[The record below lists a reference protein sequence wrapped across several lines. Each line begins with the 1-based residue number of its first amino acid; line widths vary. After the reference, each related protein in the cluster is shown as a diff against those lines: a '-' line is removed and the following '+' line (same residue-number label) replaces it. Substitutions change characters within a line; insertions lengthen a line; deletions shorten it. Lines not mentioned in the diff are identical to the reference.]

1 MNKTFTQKDLIR
13 FLYDETSS
21 SENNQIDAILLVND
35 ELKSDFLELKNSFD
49 CLNKIRLGPSKVTV
63 NNIISY
69 AKALEVAPTKQIG
82 LIDFVMN

>member
-1 MNKTFTQKDLIR
+1 MNKTFTQEDLIR

-21 SENNQIDAILLVND
+21 FENNQIDAFLILND
-35 ELKSDFLELKNSFD
+35 ELKSHFLELKNSFD

-69 AKALEVAPTKQIG
+69 AKAIEFVPSKQFG